1 MSVMPPLL
9 DKSPM
14 RLMLIYFVQALA
26 AGSFLTRI
34 PDIQRALSI
43 DAAGLGLVLFGQTA
57 GGILF
62 LPLASAVVERAG
74 TRRAVLAGLP
84 VLALAT
90 ALVGVTSSPLVAFAA
105 LAIYGATF
113 AVTNVA
119 MNVEADRVETAA
131 DIRIMNTCHGM
142 GSAGLLLASAIG
154 VGARGLGVP
163 HALHLAAIV
172 PLVLVATALW
182 VWPLRAAPARSA
194 EGQGGGPKGLPLG
207 TVTWL
212 LVSVIL
218 AAFVLE
224 GTARHWS
231 IIYMRDAFE
240 VAEWIEALALTAFL
254 VGMAAGRLLG
264 DRLAGR
270 FGPVPLARG
279 ALVLAVAALVV
290 VSLAPLSAIALMA
303 FAALGVGTS
312 VIYPLTLS
320 AAARVGGPRA
330 SQNVATVTMVGAI
343 LVLAAPAVLGYIAT
357 AFGIR
362 VVFVAIVPIILISLA
377 ASGILG
383 KSRPQ

>member
-1 MSVMPPLL
+1 MSVMPPLV
-9 DKSPM
+9 DKSRM

-62 LPLASAVVERAG
+62 LPLASTLVERAG
-74 TRRAVLAGLP
+74 TRRAILAGLP

-119 MNVEADRVETAA
+119 MNVEADRVEAAA

-163 HALHLAAIV
+163 HEPHLAAIV

-182 VWPLRAAPARSA
+182 VWPLRAAPPRSA
-194 EGQGGGPKGLPLG
+194 EGHGGGPKGLPLG

-231 IIYMRDAFE
+231 IIYMRDAFD

-254 VGMAAGRLLG
+254 VGMAAGRFLG

-270 FGPVPLARG
+270 FGLVPLARG
-279 ALVLAVAALVV
+279 ALLLAVAALVV
-290 VSLAPLSAIALMA
+290 VALAPLSALALIA

-330 SQNVATVTMVGAI
+330 SHNVATVTMVGAI
-343 LVLAAPAVLGYIAT
+343 LVLAAPALLGYIAT

-362 VVFVAIVPIILISLA
+362 MVFITIVPVAVISLA
-377 ASGILG
+377 ASGVLG
-383 KSRPQ
+383 KSRP